1 MKEEVSALMDGE
13 LSGPESEGCIRRL
26 KQDPEAREAWDLYHL
41 VGDVLRG
48 QHGSSLP
55 ASFSERLAQE
65 PAVLAPRR
73 SRTGFQRHPAWF
85 ALSAAAGVAAVA
97 LVGWM
102 ALPMV
107 SPPQT
112 QIVAAP
118 AAAPAAQPVQQLGVA
133 PATAPVANVAPAGSN
148 ISDYL
153 MAHQRF
159 SPASAMVGVAPYA
172 RTVSQDLEQ
181 H

>member
-1 MKEEVSALMDGE
+1 
-13 LSGPESEGCIRRL
+13 P
-26 KQDPEAREAWDLYHL
+26 
-41 VGDVLRG
+41 
-48 QHGSSLP
+48 
-55 ASFSERLAQE
+55 
-65 PAVLAPRR
+65 
-73 SRTGFQRHPAWF
+73 
-85 ALSAAAGVAAVA
+85 AAAVDRAVA
-97 LVGWM
+97 L
-102 ALPMV
+102 AD
-107 SPPQT
+107 
-112 QIVAAP
+112 
-118 AAAPAAQPVQQLGVA
+118 QLGVA